1 MRLSVFWA
9 SRNSPFRGTKL
20 SSQDQASFDGGD
32 LHVVDDG
39 SAARHGDVVE
49 EQDAILGSS
58 CDRADTLIACAVG
71 QGLSSILCCPFPP

>member
-49 EQDAILGSS
+49 GGTHLLLGTRCYS
-58 CDRADTLIACAVG
+58 RFEL
-71 QGLSSILCCPFPP
+71 